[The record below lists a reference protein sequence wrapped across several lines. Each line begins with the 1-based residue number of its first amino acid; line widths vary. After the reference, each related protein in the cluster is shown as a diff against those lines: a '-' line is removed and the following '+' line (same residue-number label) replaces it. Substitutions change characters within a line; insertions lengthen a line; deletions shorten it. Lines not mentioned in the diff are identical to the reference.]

1 MTKLHS
7 DGYLLY
13 QSFMEEKHIKSF
25 QNSHR
30 ILNEVFILN
39 MNGNLNLN
47 YPLKIIIQEIRNMLK
62 KKDSGVISSRSN
74 SLLHEKLCTH
84 SKRGVS
90 PSSQMPYIRRPTAYD
105 HLHSNT
111 QSVSPDLGCE
121 TAPSN

>member
-1 MTKLHS
+1 
-7 DGYLLY
+7 
-13 QSFMEEKHIKSF
+13 
-25 QNSHR
+25 
-30 ILNEVFILN
+30 
-39 MNGNLNLN
+39 
-47 YPLKIIIQEIRNMLK
+47 MLK

-121 TAPSN
+121 TAPNNWLLPASKNSMISNWLFFMRKCIPRYLGLVTNEILGMANVMQTF